1 MAAHRSVGWK
11 LLRSVEVLKTRNFDK
26 NFLKKKKLNLL
37 RITAWFRVVKQIES
51 IWLFNR
57 LLYYHSVTFYILM
70 TAWKN
75 LKKLNEEKLK
85 ICKRKLIF
93 GETWKTWKKE
103 ETWISKVDF
112 VHDWQPRIT
121 SAIVDNHD
129 NVRFWL
135 SSMLLSL
142 LKGGSSNYLDL
153 NLMCLLQSTIKLF
166 QNT

>member
-1 MAAHRSVGWK
+1 MKFGVWI
-11 LLRSVEVLKTRNFDK
+11 LLGITASIRVAIQMGIILNFDK
-26 NFLKKKKLNLL
+26 PSYCRLGRFL
-37 RITAWFRVVKQIES
+37 
-51 IWLFNR
+51 
-57 LLYYHSVTFYILM
+57 YPYDCM
-70 TAWKN
+70 KN
-75 LKKLNEEKLK
+75 LKNSTKKNWKFAKE
-85 ICKRKLIF
+85 KLIF

-135 SSMLLSL
+135 SSMLLLVS
-142 LKGGSSNYLDL
+142 KGGSNNYLDL

>member
-1 MAAHRSVGWK
+1 M
-11 LLRSVEVLKTRNFDK
+11 
-26 NFLKKKKLNLL
+26 L
-37 RITAWFRVVKQIES
+37 RITAWFRVVKQIAS

-57 LLYYHSVTFYILM
+57 LLYYHSVAFYILM

-75 LKKLNEEKLK
+75 LKNSTKKNWKFAKE
-85 ICKRKLIF
+85 KLIF

-135 SSMLLSL
+135 SSMLLLVS
-142 LKGGSSNYLDL
+142 KGGSSNYLDL

>member
-1 MAAHRSVGWK
+1 MKFGVWI
-11 LLRSVEVLKTRNFDK
+11 
-26 NFLKKKKLNLL
+26 LL
-37 RITAWFRVVKQIES
+37 RITASIRVAIQMEIILTFKKPS
-51 IWLFNR
+51 YCR
-57 LLYYHSVTFYILM
+57 LGRFLYPYDCM
-70 TAWKN
+70 KRK

-85 ICKRKLIF
+85 IAKEKLIF

-135 SSMLLSL
+135 SSILLS
-142 LKGGSSNYLDL
+142 SSKVISWSISNVLIPEYRNDYFK
-153 NLMCLLQSTIKLF
+153 THKIF
-166 QNT
+166 I